1 MFKFIGQ
8 FLSGLWRASM
18 FWRIPPFEDPSAG
31 VRVGNRLG
39 GSLMFLFLLFF
50 FVALVLVVAGSLF
63 GFTIED
69 VLGGADAVLAQL
81 GPSLDFI
88 GKVLIQKVL
97 MALILAVCAA
107 VAVMLVFF
115 RNSVDSPSWWKT
127 ILILLGCL
135 MVGYCSAVNML
146 APLDPYDPSLG
157 DQYYYDP

>member
-39 GSLMFLFLLFF
+39 GLLMFLFLLFF
-50 FVALVLVVAGSLF
+50 FVALVLVVAGSMF

-69 VLGGADAVLAQL
+69 VLGGVDAVLARL

-97 MALILAVCAA
+97 MAIILAVCAA

-157 DQYYYDP
+157 DQYYDP